1 MCYYFC
7 HCEGHTTFSEMVVRI
22 MIYKKVVDAL
32 NMHVYYENGFY
43 SIAFRRCNIT
53 AANSMCTNSGD
64 RNLPQGN
71 PIGGSQTPGTGNGG
85 STSSAQSSNGGSQ
98 SYTQSSQPQAKFS
111 EG

>member
-1 MCYYFC
+1 MSYHFC
-7 HCEGHTTFSEMVVRI
+7 HYEGHTAFTEMVVWI
-22 MIYKKVVDAL
+22 IICKKLVDAL
-32 NMHVYYENGFY
+32 YLHVYYEKGFY

-53 AANSMCTNSGD
+53 AAKLMCTNSGD
-64 RNLPQGN
+64 RNPPQGN

-98 SYTQSSQPQAKFS
+98 SYTQSSEQQAKFS